1 MNFHLK
7 SHEVLYRGKV
17 FDLEVDHI
25 EYDSGAA
32 GVRETARHPG
42 GAVTVP
48 LFPDATVLLVRQFR
62 YPLQAFTI
70 ELPAGK
76 LNPGEDPAHAAAREL
91 EEETGW
97 IAHRLE
103 KLTSLLTTPGFCTE
117 VLHIFLATEL
127 VESPLGHRR
136 EEGERDMTVERMRL
150 DDALTMVERQ
160 EIVDSKTIAGLFLAE
175 RKLRQSQER
184 VSR

>member
-103 KLTSLLTTPGFCTE
+103 THVVAHHARLLHGSASHLPGDGACGIPAGASTGGRG
-117 VLHIFLATEL
+117 T
-127 VESPLGHRR
+127 GHDR
-136 EEGERDMTVERMRL
+136 GT
-150 DDALTMVERQ
+150 DA
-160 EIVDSKTIAGLFLAE
+160 S
-175 RKLRQSQER
+175 
-184 VSR
+184 

>member
-1 MNFHLK
+1 MNFRVL
-7 SHEVLYRGKV
+7 SHEVLYQGKV

-25 EYDSGAA
+25 QYDSGAE
-32 GVRETARHPG
+32 GVRQTARHPG

-48 LFPDATVLLVRQFR
+48 LFPDSTVLLVRQFR
-62 YPLQAFTI
+62 YPLQARTL

-97 IAHRLE
+97 IAQRLE
-103 KLTSLLTTPGFCTE
+103 KLTALLTTPGFCNE
-117 VLHIFLATEL
+117 VLHIYLATGL
-127 VESPLGHRR
+127 VESPHGHRR
-136 EEGERDMTVERMRL
+136 EEGERDMTIERIRL

-175 RKLRQSQER
+175 RRLRKSKER
-184 VSR
+184 VPR